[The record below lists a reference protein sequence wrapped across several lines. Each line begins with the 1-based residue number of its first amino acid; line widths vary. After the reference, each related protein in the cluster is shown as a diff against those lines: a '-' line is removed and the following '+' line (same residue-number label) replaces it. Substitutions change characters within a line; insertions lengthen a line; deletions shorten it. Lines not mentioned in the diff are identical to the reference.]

1 MLMATHADIR
11 GVCGHSSCNAAG
23 LYNKMSSQLSVQLT
37 DCEGFLTP
45 ALDALQRVMDEYSSE
60 RPTSKG
66 GRPFGLASP
75 AGSSAS
81 QWESAEHVQTNIS
94 HLSSTLAGV
103 DAYHLWNISPGPE
116 RAKSVPDRTGMT
128 GTPIAADVAPS
139 KAAAGALRETST
151 GRERRKP
158 SDA

>member
-1 MLMATHADIR
+1 MYRASVSKPFVSYHADSNAHR
-11 GVCGHSSCNAAG
+11 CQGMCLYSSHNLAG
-23 LYNKMSSQLSVQLT
+23 LYNKMSSCFSIQLR
-37 DCEGFLTP
+37 DCEAFLESV
-45 ALDALQRVMDEYSSE
+45 LHALQRVMDEYSSE

-103 DAYHLWNISPGPE
+103 VACHL
-116 RAKSVPDRTGMT
+116 
-128 GTPIAADVAPS
+128 
-139 KAAAGALRETST
+139 
-151 GRERRKP
+151 
-158 SDA
+158 